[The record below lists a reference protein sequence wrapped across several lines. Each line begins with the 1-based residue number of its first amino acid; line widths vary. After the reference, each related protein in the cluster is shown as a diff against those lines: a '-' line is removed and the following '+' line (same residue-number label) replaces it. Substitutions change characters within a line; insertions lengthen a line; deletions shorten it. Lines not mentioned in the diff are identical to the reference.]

1 MEKKY
6 KYINKL
12 SEDVAEMRIYK
23 RIGIDLDDSGYFVD
37 GVNGSDFA
45 SEMAWLQDKCKKI
58 NVRINSG
65 GGSVIDG
72 YAIVASILNSK
83 VPVDTYIDGLAA
95 SMAAVIAVCGKKV
108 YMADYGMFMIHNV
121 SGGDDAIAA
130 KFSETI
136 NTILA
141 GRTGNTP
148 EAVAEMMKK
157 ETWMNAEEAMAGKF
171 IDEIV
176 NTSNK
181 KKATLTNDVNEL
193 YAYFNE
199 IINPKNNMK
208 QIANTLKLSENV
220 SEVEVVNAINA
231 KDAQIAELQNKIAAL
246 EAEKAEA
253 EQKRKEAL
261 KNKATELVNKAV
273 EAKKIEAADV
283 TELVNTA
290 SESEEKFALVE
301 KMLSKINNVNK
312 AVRILENKAGVPDER
327 ATWTWS
333 DWSKKDPKG
342 LENMMKHQPEVY
354 NELYNKEFKK

>member
-108 YMADYGMFMIHNV
+108 YMADYGVFMIHNV
-121 SGGDDAIAA
+121 SGAEDSIAN

-141 GRTGNTP
+141 GRTGNTT
-148 EAVAEMMKK
+148 EAVAEMMSK
-157 ETWMNAEEAMAGKF
+157 ETWMNAEEALNGKF

-181 KKATLTNDVNEL
+181 KKATVKNDVNEL

-199 IINPKNNMK
+199 IINPKINMK
-208 QIANTLKLSENV
+208 QIANTLKLAENV

-231 KDAQIAELQNKIAAL
+231 KDAQIAELQNKINAL
-246 EAEKAEA
+246 EAEKTEA
-253 EQKRKEAL
+253 ENKRKEAL

-273 EAKKIEAADV
+273 EAKKIEAAEV
-283 TELVNTA
+283 AELVNTA

-312 AVRILENKAGVPDER
+312 AVRILENKAGAPDEK
-327 ATWTWS
+327 ANWTWT

-342 LENMMKHQPEVY
+342 LENMLKTQPEVY